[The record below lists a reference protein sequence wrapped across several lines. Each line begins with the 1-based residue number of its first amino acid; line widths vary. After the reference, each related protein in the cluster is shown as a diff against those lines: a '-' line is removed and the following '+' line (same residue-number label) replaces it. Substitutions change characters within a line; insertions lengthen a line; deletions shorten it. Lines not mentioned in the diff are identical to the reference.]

1 MSESYRY
8 TASASG
14 QRQPTKGRQRVRK
27 VQKPVNRKVKVV
39 GKQRPPQKSGT
50 VSRTVINSSN
60 TAKKPRKRQR
70 VEAPAETWL
79 RKKNASQTA
88 SRGMKS
94 AAVNGKIPPL
104 QFNKKANKRVTKRV
118 KVSNKTRLKP
128 MARTML
134 YILRLLIVGVGIGA
148 IVGTA
153 LSILDPAAQSNT
165 ASNSSNV
172 EQTQAQTS
180 SNNSAKNQGYYLN
193 QEIVPLKTVLQNLVA
208 ASPNLTPGIFITD
221 LDNGNYVDINGNNSF
236 ASAST
241 IKLPI
246 LVAFFQDVEEGKI
259 KLDEPLEIT
268 QEMIAGGSGDMR
280 SQPLGTKFT
289 ALEVA
294 DKMMTI
300 SDNTATNMLI
310 ARLGGMDALNQRF
323 RSWGLT
329 ATTLNNK
336 LADIQGTNTTSPKE
350 LVEIMG
356 KVSKGQLVSNTMS
369 QRIIEIM
376 ARNQRRHLL
385 PKGLGAGARIANKT
399 GYIGA
404 MLGDVGLIELPTGKR
419 YAVAVMVKRPRND
432 PRAKTFIPS
441 VSRSAYQYF
450 NQPVSIPAGV
460 PRNNVLPPSGNSP
473 YLNNP
478 STRTNTYQPPL
489 PNPVPN
495 GVNNTLPT
503 ATYPNSGYNS
513 QYYYPYRR

>member
-1 MSESYRY
+1 MSESSYRY
-8 TASASG
+8 TASG

-27 VQKPVNRKVKVV
+27 VQKPVNGKAKVV
-39 GKQRPPQKSGT
+39 GKQRPPQKGGT
-50 VSRTVINSSN
+50 VSRTVISSSN

-79 RKKNASQTA
+79 RKKSASQAA

-104 QFNKKANKRVTKRV
+104 QFNKKPSKRVTKRV

-153 LSILDPAAQSNT
+153 LSILDPAANNT
-165 ASNSSNV
+165 TSSSNL
-172 EQTQAQTS
+172 EQSQAQTPA
-180 SNNSAKNQGYYLN
+180 NNAIKNQGFYLS
-193 QEIVPLKTVLQNLVA
+193 QEIIPLKTVLQSLVA
-208 ASPNLTPGIFITD
+208 ASPNLRPGIFIAD
-221 LDNGNYVDINGNNSF
+221 LDTGNYVDINGNNSLP
-236 ASAST
+236 SAST

-246 LVAFFQDVEEGKI
+246 LVAFFQDVEAGKI
-259 KLDEPLEIT
+259 KLDEPLEMT
-268 QEMIAGGSGDMR
+268 KEMIAGGSGDMR
-280 SQPLGTKFT
+280 SKPVGSKFT

-323 RSWGLT
+323 RTWGLT
-329 ATTLNNK
+329 TTTLNNK
-336 LADIQGTNTTSPKE
+336 LADIQGTNTTSPRE
-350 LVEIMG
+350 LVQVMG
-356 KVSKGQLVSNTMS
+356 MVSKGQLVSGRTRE
-369 QRIIEIM
+369 QILDIM
-376 ARNQRRHLL
+376 RRNQRRHLL
-385 PKGLGAGARIANKT
+385 PKGLGQGARIANKT

-404 MLGDVGLIELPTGKR
+404 MLGDVGLVELPSGKR
-419 YAVAVMVKRPRND
+419 YIVAVMVQRPRND
-432 PRAKTFIPS
+432 PRADTLITS

-460 PRNNVLPPSGNSP
+460 PGTNVLPPSGNSP

-503 ATYPNSGYNS
+503 ATYPSSGYNS